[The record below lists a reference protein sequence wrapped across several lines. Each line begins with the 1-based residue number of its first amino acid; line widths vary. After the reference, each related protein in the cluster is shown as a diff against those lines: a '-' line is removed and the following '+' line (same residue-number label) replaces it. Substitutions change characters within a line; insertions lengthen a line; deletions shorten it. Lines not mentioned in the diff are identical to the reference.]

1 MSKEPKLSKQFVKC
15 SSLSM
20 YHKRKRVRKKNENRV
35 DKLLKEQQSIENK
48 RRNRRYKQELSK
60 ENHD

>member
-1 MSKEPKLSKQFVKC
+1 MSKELKWGKQFVKC

-35 DKLLKEQQSIENK
+35 DKLLKNLPDVIT
-48 RRNRRYKQELSK
+48 
-60 ENHD
+60 DAFI

>member
-35 DKLLKEQQSIENK
+35 DKLLKN
-48 RRNRRYKQELSK
+48 LS
-60 ENHD
+60 DVITDAFI

>member
-20 YHKRKRVRKKNENRV
+20 YHKIKRVRKKNENRV
-35 DKLLKEQQSIENK
+35 DKLLKNLPDVIT
-48 RRNRRYKQELSK
+48 
-60 ENHD
+60 DAFI